1 MSAARKARNEKV
13 SLKLLDFARA
23 SIYSLLWCDYA
34 QQVILMLL
42 RFKFKNW
49 MSFRDETE
57 FSMVASRERQHGQ
70 RVASVPKYR
79 MRLLPITAIY
89 GGNASG
95 KTNLFKALAFA
106 RRLIVQ
112 GIPIDTLIPVQP
124 FRLDP
129 QCLDAPVRM
138 CFELLIDGTIYEF
151 SFAVTSRVVVE
162 EKLVAI
168 LTTGERVLYHRCG
181 EEPHFDNRLSG
192 LERLNFAFEGTRDNQ
207 LFLTNAVSQKV
218 DEFKPIYNWF
228 KNSLVLIAP
237 DSRFGSFD
245 MLMQEEHPLS
255 GRMSRALNWLDTG
268 ISNLGADEVDIDAL
282 QLPETLHEKLM
293 EVVKEGESVRLRLE
307 PNNERY
313 VISRGEGGELA
324 ARKLVAYH
332 RDARGRDVK
341 FDIAQESDGSQRL
354 IDLLPAFLEAREAE
368 SKKLFVIDEIDRSLH
383 TQLTRELLSLFLN
396 ICHEKTQAQILFTT
410 HDLMLMDQD
419 FLRRDEMWVTEREG
433 SGNSTL
439 IAFSDYK
446 EIRYDKDIRKSYL
459 QGRMGGV
466 PRLMPV
472 EELSCA
478 EDEVQYETGGK

>member
-1 MSAARKARNEKV
+1 
-13 SLKLLDFARA
+13 
-23 SIYSLLWCDYA
+23 
-34 QQVILMLL
+34 MLV
-42 RFKFKNW
+42 RFKFENW

-79 MRLLPITAIY
+79 MRLLPITAVY

-106 RRLIVQ
+106 RRLVVQ
-112 GIPIDTLIPVQP
+112 GTSIDALIPVQP

-129 QCLDAPVRM
+129 QCCNAPVRM
-138 CFELLIDGTIYEF
+138 CFELLIESTIYEF
-151 SFAVTSRVVVE
+151 SFSVTSQAVVE
-162 EKLVAI
+162 ERLVAI
-168 LTTGERVLYHRCG
+168 LSTGERVLYDRRG
-181 EEPHFDNRLSG
+181 EQLHLDDRLPG
-192 LERLNFAFEGTRDNQ
+192 LERLNLVFEGTRDNQ

-218 DEFKPIYNWF
+218 DEFKPIYDWF

-255 GRMSRALNWLDTG
+255 SRMSRSLNWLDTG
-268 ISNLGADEVDIDAL
+268 IAHLGADDVDIDAL
-282 QLPETLHEKLM
+282 QLPEAMRQELLEDI
-293 EVVKEGESVRLRLE
+293 KEGTSVKLGLE
-307 PNNERY
+307 PSNERY
-313 VISRGEGGELA
+313 LISRSKGGELT

-383 TQLTRELLSLFLN
+383 TQLTRELLGLFLN
-396 ICHEKTQAQILFTT
+396 ACHEETQAQVLFTT

-419 FLRRDEMWVTEREG
+419 FLRRDEMWVAERDSE
-433 SGNSTL
+433 GNSTL
-439 IAFSDYK
+439 IAFSEYK
-446 EIRYDKDIRKSYL
+446 DIRYDKDIRKSYL

-472 EELSCA
+472 EALSCA
-478 EDEVQYETGGK
+478 GDEAQYDTGGE